1 MASTTGLTGAGSR
14 AGGVVNRNIA
24 PEEARPSGRV
34 EPGLETGAVMVKE
47 GWRSDPQ
54 PVPCPR
60 IAADDP
66 RPRSR
71 AASARRPLFR
81 GLRHRR
87 DDGSPPHPDGDAD
100 GQHAVL

>member
-47 GWRSDPQ
+47 G
-54 PVPCPR
+54 
-60 IAADDP
+60 
-66 RPRSR
+66 
-71 AASARRPLFR
+71 
-81 GLRHRR
+81 
-87 DDGSPPHPDGDAD
+87 
-100 GQHAVL
+100 